1 MAETVEKKEK
11 RKKTYPELLD
21 ALGKTL
27 LYQGELEDEL
37 EDLYAQKAEQRK
49 IVRAARWFSEDR
61 YRKKA
66 KYWTIKANIVEV
78 RKLIKGNIRLIEK
91 LETAV
96 KNCHERRKPEPEKPV
111 APSKPADDKPLTLK
125 RVLFFNVYLDLTLR

>member
-1 MAETVEKKEK
+1 MAETVEKKG
-11 RKKTYPELLD
+11 KKTYPELLE

-37 EDLYAQKAEQRK
+37 DNLYVQKAEQRK

-66 KYWTIKANIVEV
+66 QYWTIKANIVEV
-78 RKLIKGNIRLIEK
+78 RELIKDNIRLI
-91 LETAV
+91 APP
-96 KNCHERRKPEPEKPV
+96 ERLGTERECGAGILDNSRKAIK
-111 APSKPADDKPLTLK
+111 
-125 RVLFFNVYLDLTLR
+125 

>member
-1 MAETVEKKEK
+1 MAETVEKKG
-11 RKKTYPELLD
+11 KKTYPELLD

-37 EDLYAQKAEQRK
+37 DNLYAQKAEQRK

-66 KYWTIKANIVEV
+66 QYWTIKANIVEV
-78 RKLIKGNIRLIEK
+78 RELIKDNTRLIEK
-91 LETAV
+91 LEVAV
-96 KNCHERRKPEPEKPV
+96 KNCRERRKPEPDKP
-111 APSKPADDKPLTLK
+111 ATPSKPAVDKPI
-125 RVLFFNVYLDLTLR
+125 N

>member
-27 LYQGELEDEL
+27 LYQGELEEEL
-37 EDLYAQKAEQRK
+37 DNLYAQKAEQRK

-78 RKLIKGNIRLIEK
+78 RKAIKDNIRLIEK

-96 KNCHERRKPEPEKPV
+96 KNCHERRKPESANPV
-111 APSKPADDKPLTLK
+111 APSKPAGDKPIS
-125 RVLFFNVYLDLTLR
+125 